1 MFRFTNVLA
10 AVALTVGVAGAAE
23 AASYS
28 FSTGES
34 PFYPADPNNQFSSDL
49 NQGWWS
55 NGFGGINDNPNV
67 VAGDTTNYLYRNF
80 FTFDLS
86 SLSLAANEKIVGASL
101 SGFTYSVEVA
111 GGPFETYALYD
122 VSTDAATLNLNQG
135 VNLAIYED
143 LGTGDSYGSR
153 NFFTTDSNSE
163 FSMDLNE
170 FAFEDILAAQGD
182 FFSLGGAILTLD
194 DSGFREWV
202 FGFSSGDPRAYTLN
216 IETQISAVPLPAAFP
231 LYGAGLAVLGF
242 LGWRKKRQAAA
253 A

>member
-10 AVALTVGVAGAAE
+10 AFALTVGVASGAQ

-28 FSTGES
+28 FSTADS
-34 PFYPADPNNQFSSDL
+34 PIYVIDPNNPSPADA

-55 NGFGGINDNPNV
+55 NGYGGSNDNPNA

-86 SLSLAANEKIVGASL
+86 GLSLGANEKIVSASL
-101 SGFTYSVEVA
+101 SGFTHSVEVA
-111 GGPFETYALYD
+111 GGPYETYALYD
-122 VSTDAATLNLNQG
+122 VSTDAATLNFKSG

-153 NFFTTDSNSE
+153 NFFTTDSYKD
-163 FSMDLNE
+163 FSMNLNE

-182 FFSLGGAILTLD
+182 FFSIGGALLTLD
-194 DSGFREWV
+194 NSGFREWV
-202 FGFSSGDPRAYTLN
+202 FGFSGDFPFKLN
-216 IETQISAVPLPAAFP
+216 VETQISAVPLPAAFP
-231 LYGAGLAVLGF
+231 LYGAGLAVMGF
-242 LGWRKKRQAAA
+242 IGWRKRKKAAA
-253 A
+253 